1 MAATNQSDGSINHR
15 ALLVNARR
23 TVVKVGTGVVC
34 NAENEF
40 DPQQVAAL
48 ASSIAGL
55 VNAGRQVVLVS
66 SGAITLG
73 AAELGVHRSRLKDAS
88 VTRACAAVGQCK
100 LMQSYSESFRPH
112 GLKVA
117 QVLVTEDDFSDL
129 KRHSILRQTFE
140 RLLKLGAV
148 PIVNENDTVTN
159 IYTEQAPVFR
169 DNDRLAALVLSKLD
183 ADALVLLSNVDGL
196 LYSPD
201 QSLANATVVAMVTEI
216 TAAIRNSARGASSTG
231 RGGMSAKLDAAEIA
245 MQAGGMVV
253 IANGKTPG
261 ILERVFQGEEVGTLF
276 LPGSRMAGKRR
287 WLAFA
292 TTVRGQAT
300 INANAA
306 NALLQRQAS
315 LLISGVTACQG
326 EFSAGQVIA
335 VLGPEGDIIGKGI
348 AELGSQQ
355 LAAML
360 SSGAGKRGVPSRRGV
375 LVRRENFLIL
385 STMEPNV
392 QRRGL

>member
-1 MAATNQSDGSINHR
+1 MATANQSDGSINHR

-23 TVVKVGTGVVC
+23 LVIKVGTGVVC
-34 NAENEF
+34 NEANEF
-40 DPQQVAAL
+40 DPLQTAAL
-48 ASSIAGL
+48 AGSIARL
-55 VNAGRQVVLVS
+55 INEGRQVVLVS
-66 SGAITLG
+66 SGAVTLG
-73 AAELGVHRSRLKDAS
+73 AAELGIHRSRLKDAS

-100 LMQSYSESFRPH
+100 LMQAYAESFRPH
-112 GLKVA
+112 GIKVA

-129 KRHSILRQTFE
+129 KRYSILRQTFE

-183 ADALVLLSNVDGL
+183 ADALVLLSNIDGL
-196 LYSPD
+196 LYSPNAD
-201 QSLANATVVAMVTEI
+201 LANATVVTMVTEV
-216 TAAIRNSARGASSTG
+216 TAAIRDSARGTSATG
-231 RGGMSAKLDAAEIA
+231 RGGQAAHHEAAENA
-245 MQAGGMVV
+245 QHPRGLVV
-253 IANGKTPG
+253 IAHRKTQG
-261 ILERVFQGEEVGTLF
+261 LLERIFQGEEVGTLF

-306 NALLQRQAS
+306 KALLHRQAS
-315 LLISGVTACQG
+315 LLISGVTACEG
-326 EFSAGQVIA
+326 EFSTGQVIA
-335 VLGPEGDIIGKGI
+335 VLDPEGNIIGKGI
-348 AELGSQQ
+348 AEIGSQE
-355 LAAML
+355 LAAKL
-360 SSGAGKRGVPSRRGV
+360 SSGENRRGI

-385 STMEPNV
+385 SAKETNV
-392 QRRGL
+392 QRSGI

>member
-1 MAATNQSDGSINHR
+1 MATTDQSGGSINHR

-23 TVVKVGTGVVC
+23 LVVKVGTGVVC
-34 NAENEF
+34 NTENEF
-40 DPQQVAAL
+40 DSRQVAAL
-48 ASSIAGL
+48 AASISGL

-66 SGAITLG
+66 SGAVTLG
-73 AAELGVHRSRLKDAS
+73 AAELGIHRSRLKDAS
-88 VTRACAAVGQCK
+88 ITRACAAVGQCK
-100 LMQSYSESFRPH
+100 LMQAYAESFRPH
-112 GLKVA
+112 GVKVA

-129 KRHSILRQTFE
+129 KRYSILRQTFE

-196 LYSPD
+196 LYSPNQD
-201 QSLANATVVAMVTEI
+201 LAKAMVVSMVTEI
-216 TAAIRNSARGASSTG
+216 TAAIRDCARGASATG
-231 RGGMSAKLDAAEIA
+231 RGGMTAKLEAAEIA

-261 ILERVFQGEEVGTLF
+261 ILERVFQGEEMGTLF
-276 LPGSRMAGKRR
+276 LPGSRLAGKRR

-292 TTVRGQAT
+292 TTVRGQVT
-300 INANAA
+300 INTNAA
-306 NALLQRQAS
+306 RALLHRQAS
-315 LLISGVTACQG
+315 LLISGVTASEG

-335 VLGPEGDIIGKGI
+335 VLDPEGNIIGKGI

-360 SSGAGKRGVPSRRGV
+360 SSGESRRGV

-385 STMEPNV
+385 SAKEPNV
-392 QRRGL
+392 ERRGV

>member
-1 MAATNQSDGSINHR
+1 MATTDQSGGSINHR

-23 TVVKVGTGVVC
+23 VVIKVGTGVVC
-34 NAENEF
+34 NTENEF

-48 ASSIAGL
+48 AASISGL
-55 VNAGRQVVLVS
+55 INAGRQVVLVS

-73 AAELGVHRSRLKDAS
+73 AAELGIHRSRLKDAS

-100 LMQSYSESFRPH
+100 LMQAYAESFRPH
-112 GLKVA
+112 GVKVA

-129 KRHSILRQTFE
+129 KRYSILRQTFE

-183 ADALVLLSNVDGL
+183 ADALVLLSNVDGF
-196 LYSPD
+196 LYSPN
-201 QSLANATVVAMVTEI
+201 QEMAKAMVVSMVTEI
-216 TAAIRNSARGASSTG
+216 TAAIRDSACGTSTTG
-231 RGGMSAKLDAAEIA
+231 RGGMTAKLDAAEIA

-261 ILERVFQGEEVGTLF
+261 ILEQVFQGEEVGTLF

-292 TTVRGQAT
+292 TTVRGEVT
-300 INANAA
+300 INTNAA
-306 NALLQRQAS
+306 RALLHRQAS
-315 LLISGVTACQG
+315 LLISGVTASEG

-335 VLGPEGDIIGKGI
+335 VLDPEGNIIGKGI

-355 LAAML
+355 LAAIL
-360 SSGAGKRGVPSRRGV
+360 SSGESKRGV

-385 STMEPNV
+385 SAKEPNV
-392 QRRGL
+392 ERRGV

>member
-1 MAATNQSDGSINHR
+1 MSIADQSDGSINHR

-23 TVVKVGTGVVC
+23 LVIKVGTGVVC
-34 NAENEF
+34 NPENEF
-40 DPQQVAAL
+40 DPQQVAGL
-48 ASSIAGL
+48 AASISGL
-55 VNAGRQVVLVS
+55 VTAGRQVVLVS
-66 SGAITLG
+66 SGAVTLG
-73 AAELGVHRSRLKDAS
+73 AAELGIHRSRLKDAS

-100 LMQSYSESFRPH
+100 LMQAYAESFRPH
-112 GLKVA
+112 GVKVA

-129 KRHSILRQTFE
+129 KRYSILRQTFE

-183 ADALVLLSNVDGL
+183 ADALVLLSNIDGL

-201 QSLANATVVAMVTEI
+201 QDLAKAMVVSMVTEI
-216 TAAIRNSARGASSTG
+216 TDAIRDSARGASATG
-231 RGGMSAKLDAAEIA
+231 RGGMAAKLDAAEIA
-245 MQAGGMVV
+245 TQAGGMVV

-261 ILERVFQGEEVGTLF
+261 ILERIFQGEEVGTLF
-276 LPGSRMAGKRR
+276 LSGSRMAGKRR

-306 NALLQRQAS
+306 SALLHRQAS
-315 LLISGVTACQG
+315 LLISGVTASEG

-335 VLGPEGDIIGKGI
+335 VLDPEGTIIGKGI
-348 AELGSQQ
+348 AELGSQH

-360 SSGAGKRGVPSRRGV
+360 SSGESKRGI

-385 STMEPNV
+385 SAKEPNV
-392 QRRGL
+392 ERRGV

>member
-23 TVVKVGTGVVC
+23 VVVKVGTGVVC

-48 ASSIAGL
+48 ASSIASL
-55 VNAGRQVVLVS
+55 VNAGRQLVLVS
-66 SGAITLG
+66 SGAVTLG

-100 LMQSYSESFRPH
+100 LMQAYAESFLPH

-117 QVLVTEDDFSDL
+117 QVLVTEDDFTDL

-140 RLLKLGAV
+140 RLLKLRAI

-196 LYSPD
+196 LYSPN
-201 QSLANATVVAMVTEI
+201 QQLANATVVAMVTEI

-306 NALLQRQAS
+306 KALLQRQAS

-335 VLGPEGDIIGKGI
+335 VLDPEGNIIGKGI
-348 AELGSQQ
+348 AEHGSQQ

-360 SSGAGKRGVPSRRGV
+360 SSGASQRGV

-385 STMEPNV
+385 SAREPDV

>member
-1 MAATNQSDGSINHR
+1 MNDGSINHR

-23 TVVKVGTGVVC
+23 VVVKVGTGVVC

-66 SGAITLG
+66 SGAVTLG

-100 LMQSYSESFRPH
+100 LMQAYAESFLPH

-201 QSLANATVVAMVTEI
+201 QALANATVVAMVTEI

-253 IANGKTPG
+253 IANGKTRG
-261 ILERVFQGEEVGTLF
+261 ILERIFQGEEVGTLF

-306 NALLQRQAS
+306 NALLQHQAS

-335 VLGPEGDIIGKGI
+335 VLDPEGNIIGKGI

-360 SSGAGKRGVPSRRGV
+360 SSGEGRRGVPSRRGV

-392 QRRGL
+392 QRHGL

>member
-1 MAATNQSDGSINHR
+1 MNDGSINHR

-23 TVVKVGTGVVC
+23 VVVKVGTGVVC
-34 NAENEF
+34 NAENVF

-100 LMQSYSESFRPH
+100 LMQAYAESFCPH

-183 ADALVLLSNVDGL
+183 ADALLLLSNVDGL
-196 LYSPD
+196 LYSPN
-201 QSLANATVVAMVTEI
+201 QQLSNATVVAMVTEI
-216 TAAIRNSARGASSTG
+216 TAAIRDSARGASSTG

-261 ILERVFQGEEVGTLF
+261 ILERIFHGEEVGTLF

-292 TTVRGQAT
+292 TTVRGQVT

-306 NALLQRQAS
+306 KALLQRQAS

-335 VLGPEGDIIGKGI
+335 VLDPEGNIIGKGI
-348 AELGSQQ
+348 AEHGSQQ

-360 SSGAGKRGVPSRRGV
+360 SSGASQRGV

-385 STMEPNV
+385 SAREPDV

>member
-1 MAATNQSDGSINHR
+1 MAATNQSDGS
-15 ALLVNARR
+15 VNARR
-23 TVVKVGTGVVC
+23 VVVKVGTGVVC
-34 NAENEF
+34 NAENVF

-88 VTRACAAVGQCK
+88 VTRACAAAGQCK
-100 LMQSYSESFRPH
+100 LMQAYAESFRPH
-112 GLKVA
+112 SLKVA

-196 LYSPD
+196 LYSPN
-201 QSLANATVVAMVTEI
+201 QPLANATVVTMVTEI
-216 TAAIRNSARGASSTG
+216 TAAIRNSARGASSTR
-231 RGGMSAKLDAAEIA
+231 RGGMSAQPDAAEIA
-245 MQAGGMVV
+245 MQAGGM
-253 IANGKTPG
+253 
-261 ILERVFQGEEVGTLF
+261 
-276 LPGSRMAGKRR
+276 
-287 WLAFA
+287 W
-292 TTVRGQAT
+292 
-300 INANAA
+300 
-306 NALLQRQAS
+306 
-315 LLISGVTACQG
+315 
-326 EFSAGQVIA
+326 
-335 VLGPEGDIIGKGI
+335 
-348 AELGSQQ
+348 
-355 LAAML
+355 
-360 SSGAGKRGVPSRRGV
+360 
-375 LVRRENFLIL
+375 
-385 STMEPNV
+385 
-392 QRRGL
+392 

>member
-1 MAATNQSDGSINHR
+1 MATAKQSDGSINHR

-23 TVVKVGTGVVC
+23 LVIKVGTGVVC

-40 DPQQVAAL
+40 DPRQVAGL
-48 ASSIAGL
+48 AASVAGL
-55 VNAGRQVVLVS
+55 INAGRQVVLVS
-66 SGAITLG
+66 SGAVTLG
-73 AAELGVHRSRLKDAS
+73 AVELGIHRSRLKDAS

-100 LMQSYSESFRPH
+100 LMQSYAESFLPH
-112 GLKVA
+112 GIKVA

-129 KRHSILRQTFE
+129 KRYSILRQTFE

-183 ADALVLLSNVDGL
+183 ADALVLLSNVDGF
-196 LYSPD
+196 LYSPTHD
-201 QSLANATVVAMVTEI
+201 LTNATVVTMVTEV
-216 TAAIRNSARGASSTG
+216 TAAIRDSARGTSAAG
-231 RGGMSAKLDAAEIA
+231 RGGMAAKLDAADIA

-253 IANGKTPG
+253 IANGKVPG
-261 ILERVFQGEEVGTLF
+261 ILERVFQGEEAGTLF

-292 TTVRGQAT
+292 TTVRGQVT

-306 NALLQRQAS
+306 NALLHRQAS
-315 LLISGVTACQG
+315 LLVSGVTACEG

-335 VLGPEGDIIGKGI
+335 VLNPEGNTIGKGI

-355 LAAML
+355 LAAIL
-360 SSGAGKRGVPSRRGV
+360 SSGESQRGV

-385 STMEPNV
+385 SAKEANV
-392 QRRGL
+392 QSSGI

>member
-1 MAATNQSDGSINHR
+1 MDTPDKSDGSINHR

-23 TVVKVGTGVVC
+23 LVVKVGTGVVC

-40 DPQQVAAL
+40 DPQQVAGL

-66 SGAITLG
+66 SGAVTLG

-88 VTRACAAVGQCK
+88 VTRSCAAVGQCK
-100 LMQSYSESFRPH
+100 LMAAYAEAFQPH

-129 KRHSILRQTFE
+129 KRYSILRQTFE

-148 PIVNENDTVTN
+148 PVVNENDTVTN
-159 IYTEQAPVFR
+159 IYTEQEPVFR

-196 LYSPD
+196 LYGPSHEF
-201 QSLANATVVAMVTEI
+201 ANAIVVSMVTEI
-216 TAAIRNSARGASSTG
+216 TAAIRDSARGTSSAG
-231 RGGMSAKLDAAEIA
+231 RGGMAAKLDAAEIA
-245 MQAGGMVV
+245 MQAGGLVV

-261 ILERVFQGEEVGTLF
+261 ILERVFQGDEVGTLF

-292 TTVRGQAT
+292 TTVRGQAS
-300 INANAA
+300 INADAA
-306 NALLQRQAS
+306 SALLHRQAS
-315 LLISGVTACQG
+315 LLVSGVTACDG
-326 EFSAGQVIA
+326 EFSAGHVIA
-335 VLGPEGDIIGKGI
+335 VLDPEGNIIGKGI
-348 AELGSQQ
+348 SELGSQQ
-355 LAAML
+355 LSAML
-360 SSGAGKRGVPSRRGV
+360 ASDESRRGV

-385 STMEPNV
+385 SARGANV
-392 QRRGL
+392 HDTGI